1 MLGLTLHHFVA
12 TNAGTSLSFNDLVIC
27 DEKNVMKEGQEYWF
41 WWFFISKFLE
51 FIDTVFLILN
61 RKHSPSAGWYLQ
73 VYHHSTTASVAWVA
87 WHYNVPNAWFGLM
100 SNTFVHIVMYVTNQT
115 LHLTP
120 APNPCTKPLNQTPS
134 TSFLVKLKNADLQVG
149 GKLPLPRMLMCA
161 RSDDSP

>member
-12 TNAGTSLSFNDLVIC
+12 MNAGTSLSFNDLVIC

-120 APNPCTKPLNQTPS
+120 APNPCTKPLHQTLEPNPIH
-134 TSFLVKLKNADLQVG
+134 FVFG
-149 GKLPLPRMLMCA
+149 
-161 RSDDSP
+161 